1 MSSDYDRAVQREI
14 EKANYQIENLGD
26 ERNRYQNMKNRINNE
41 VIPKLR
47 RSKNYI
53 IDAKAKLKSN
63 YDSQEA
69 NKRSNNL
76 QTYAE
81 RIDAMMNTLNN
92 VIIPAI
98 ERNINSTNSQI
109 ESARADLNRYR
120 DMLNN

>member
-1 MSSDYDRAVQREI
+1 
-14 EKANYQIENLGD
+14 
-26 ERNRYQNMKNRINNE
+26 MKNRINNE

-47 RSKNYI
+47 SAKNYI

>member
-47 RSKNYI
+47 SAKNYI
-53 IDAKAKLKSN
+53 
-63 YDSQEA
+63 
-69 NKRSNNL
+69 
-76 QTYAE
+76 
-81 RIDAMMNTLNN
+81 IDAMMNTLNN